1 MAAAPTVTQ
10 PAALDV
16 RGAAG
21 TNVATQNGSDVIL
34 DIGVELSLEVGRT
47 TMNIRRLLQLNV
59 GTVVELDRPAGDALD
74 VFVNGRLV
82 AHGEVVM
89 VNEHYGV
96 RFTEAVSHGET
107 RS

>member
-1 MAAAPTVTQ
+1 VPT
-10 PAALDV
+10 
-16 RGAAG
+16 
-21 TNVATQNGSDVIL
+21 GSDVIL

-59 GTVVELDRPAGDALD
+59 GSVVELERPAGDPLD

-96 RFTEAVSHGET
+96 RFTEAVGSGET
-107 RS
+107 RG

>member
-1 MAAAPTVTQ
+1 MPPQTDKPQ
-10 PAALDV
+10 PNDV
-16 RGAAG
+16 
-21 TNVATQNGSDVIL
+21 VL

-47 TMNIRRLLQLNV
+47 TMNIRQLLQLNV

-74 VFVNGRLV
+74 VYVNGRLV

-96 RFTEAVSHGET
+96 RFTEAVTSVET
-107 RS
+107 IR

>member
-1 MAAAPTVTQ
+1 MAAAQPVTQ
-10 PAALDV
+10 PPAFDGRGTATANAAV
-16 RGAAG
+16 P
-21 TNVATQNGSDVIL
+21 TGSDVIL

-59 GTVVELDRPAGDALD
+59 GSVIELDRPAGDPLD
-74 VFVNGRLV
+74 VFVNGRMV

-96 RFTEAVSHGET
+96 RFTEAVANGET
-107 RS
+107 RA

>member
-1 MAAAPTVTQ
+1 MAAAQPVTQ
-10 PAALDV
+10 PPGFDSRGTSTANAALP
-16 RGAAG
+16 
-21 TNVATQNGSDVIL
+21 NGSDVIL

-59 GTVVELDRPAGDALD
+59 GTVIELDRPAGDPLD

-96 RFTEAVSHGET
+96 RFTEAVANGET
-107 RS
+107 RV